1 MVIVSSKF
9 KTRLETIPPI
19 YSQLS
24 FPFYVFLELSLWSF
38 LCVFGKIAPMKY
50 RINTKINPCN
60 KVIFSFLRDCK
71 TKLHDFLYATLLY
84 ATPGWDLI
92 QSILF
97 INEKRCFPSFL
108 QEISRGGG
116 GVGASNYKCCAND
129 ILEITLIL
137 KIMVLLLSIN
147 KNFPFPLCVTSPFWH
162 FNIPLFNDCFVSLP

>member
-9 KTRLETIPPI
+9 KTRLQTIPPI

-24 FPFYVFLELSLWSF
+24 FPFYVFLGLSLWSF

-92 QSILF
+92 QSIFF
-97 INEKRCFPSFL
+97 INEKQF
-108 QEISRGGG
+108 
-116 GVGASNYKCCAND
+116 
-129 ILEITLIL
+129 
-137 KIMVLLLSIN
+137 
-147 KNFPFPLCVTSPFWH
+147 FPLHH
-162 FNIPLFNDCFVSLP
+162 FYKKIVRVSVGWGIHTLNGVQTTF